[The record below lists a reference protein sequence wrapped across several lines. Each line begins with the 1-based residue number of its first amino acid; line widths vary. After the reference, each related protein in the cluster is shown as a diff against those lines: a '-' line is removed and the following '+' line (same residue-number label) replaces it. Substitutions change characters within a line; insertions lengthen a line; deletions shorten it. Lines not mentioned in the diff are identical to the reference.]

1 MNEFVL
7 VSEKQSN
14 VAEPVS
20 LVIFDCDGVL
30 VDTEK
35 FYVELLLEFSAP
47 FGLILTLPQAMEIFA
62 GVTLRRCMEI
72 IEERSGKQLP
82 VDFFQRFSDEFA
94 RRIEYSIKPIEG
106 IKEALDEID
115 LPICVASNSS
125 MGSLKQMLGLV
136 GLDSYFAGGIFSAYD
151 LKKWKPEP
159 DVFLKAASE
168 MMVEPRN
175 CLVIEDSLPGVQAA
189 QAAGMKVFAYA
200 ASEFT
205 HQRVLSSGAV
215 IFRRMSELPGL
226 IRGLSAHSER
236 ASA

>member
-1 MNEFVL
+1 MTESAL
-7 VSEKQSN
+7 VREKQSN
-14 VAEPVS
+14 TSEPVA

-30 VDTEK
+30 VDTEQ
-35 FYVELLLEFSAP
+35 FYVELLLEFCAP
-47 FGLILTLPQAMEIFA
+47 YGLILTLPQAMELFA

-72 IEERSGKQLP
+72 IEQRSGKRLP
-82 VDFFQRFSDEFA
+82 VDFFQQFSDEFA

-106 IKEALDEID
+106 IKEALDDID

-136 GLDSYFAGGIFSAYD
+136 GLDSYFADGIFSAYD

-159 DVFLKAASE
+159 DVFLKAAKE
-168 MMVEPRN
+168 MMVEPKS

-189 QAAGMKVFAYA
+189 QAAGMRVFAYA

-205 HQRVLSSGAV
+205 HQKVLSSGAIV
-215 IFRRMSELPGL
+215 FRQMGELPAL
-226 IRGLSAHSER
+226 IRGLSPHSEV
-236 ASA
+236 AEP